1 MMRFAD
7 KTVVVTG
14 ASSGIGAAAARQ
26 FAAEGAR
33 VVLAARRREALEA
46 VASAIGSEKTLIVPT
61 DVTDLAAASA
71 LLERAEAHFGAIHVL
86 VNDAGAHAR
95 GLVEDRQVGDLVSMI
110 DVNLRAPVALCRMA
124 IPRLRAAGGGAIVN
138 VGSIGAVISV
148 PGAATYSAAKAG
160 LRAFS
165 FALAEELQGSGIT
178 VSVVSPGPVDTDFL
192 AREIEKVLP
201 IAFSQRLSSPDAVA
215 RCILD
220 CAHDGRL
227 ERVIPPSAG
236 IVASLGRTFP
246 PLRRALQPVFEYV
259 GRRRKMRFLKSRCVM
274 SESDKR

>member
-1 MMRFAD
+1 MKRFVD

-14 ASSGIGAAAARQ
+14 ASSGIGAATARQ

-33 VVLAARRREALEA
+33 VVLAARRKEALEA
-46 VASAIGSEKTLIVPT
+46 VASAIGPEKTLVVPT
-61 DVTDLAAASA
+61 DVTDLTAAAA
-71 LLERAEAHFGAIHVL
+71 LLARAEAHFGAIHVL

-95 GLVEDRQVGDLVSMI
+95 GLMEDRQVGELVNMV

-124 IPRLRAAGGGAIVN
+124 VPYLRKAGGGAIVN
-138 VGSIGAVISV
+138 VGSIGGLIPVA
-148 PGAATYSAAKAG
+148 GAATYGAAKAG

-165 FALAEELQGSGIT
+165 FALAGELKGRGIT

-192 AREIEKVLP
+192 GDQIEKVIP
-201 IAFSQRLSSPDAVA
+201 IAFSQRMSSPDAVA
-215 RCILD
+215 RLILD

-227 ERVIPPSAG
+227 ERVIPRFG
-236 IVASLGRTFP
+236 GVAAALGSMFP

-259 GRRRKMRFLKSRCVM
+259 GRRRKTQFLKSRCVM